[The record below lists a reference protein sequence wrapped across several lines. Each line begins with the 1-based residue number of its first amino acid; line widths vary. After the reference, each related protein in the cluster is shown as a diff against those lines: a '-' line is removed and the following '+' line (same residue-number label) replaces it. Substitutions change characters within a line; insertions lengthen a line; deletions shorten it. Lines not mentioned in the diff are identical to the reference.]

1 MKISLKT
8 IRFFSLYFLIPFL
21 IGLVVKTFLFNE
33 GTSSSESYQNVTSLE
48 EGNLAQVKIPEKVDY
63 IFHVKPILSDRC
75 YLCHGPD
82 DGTREA
88 GLRFDVKEVA
98 YAPIKQMA
106 LNAG

>member
-8 IRFFSLYFLIPFL
+8 IRFFSLYFLVPL
-21 IGLVVKTFLFNE
+21 VIGLVVKSLFFNE
-33 GTSSSESYQNVTSLE
+33 GTSSNEGYQNVTSLE
-48 EGNLAQVKIPEKVDY
+48 EGNQAQVKIPEKVDY

-88 GLRFDVKEVA
+88 GLRLH
-98 YAPIKQMA
+98 MR
-106 LNAG
+106 L